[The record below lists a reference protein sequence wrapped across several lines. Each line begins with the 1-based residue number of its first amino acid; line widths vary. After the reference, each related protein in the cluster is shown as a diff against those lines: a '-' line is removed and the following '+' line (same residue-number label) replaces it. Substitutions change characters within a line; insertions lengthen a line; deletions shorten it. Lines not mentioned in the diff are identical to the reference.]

1 MPRLWRPPGTPHPV
15 AGFFNLSGTAV
26 PVLRLDV
33 IFGLEEVEDAPEAA
47 LYRHLVLIEGLSG
60 SGPGALLVDRVQ
72 DVVEVDA
79 RQMSPVGPEETLNG
93 CIEAEIAFDDRL
105 IHLLSRQRILLAEE
119 RQALADLGAAAQA
132 RLREWAVPA

>member
-26 PVLRLDV
+26 PVVRLDV
-33 IFGLEEVEDAPEAA
+33 IFGLEKVKDAPETA
-47 LYRHLVLIEGLSG
+47 LYRHLMLVEGLPG
-60 SGPGALLVDRVQ
+60 SGLGALLVDRVQ

-79 RQMSPVGPEETLNG
+79 RRISPVGRGETLNG
-93 CIEAEIAFDDRL
+93 CVEAEIAFDDRL
-105 IHLLSRQRILLAEE
+105 THLLSRQRILLAEE

-132 RLREWAVPA
+132 RLKEWAVPA